1 MRMLKT
7 LVPAALLA
15 VAGAASAAT
24 TVNITYQGTQGVETT
39 STGTFDYVT
48 GAMSYTTNSGTSFLA
63 YCIELAQGY
72 APSTLG
78 AQTYTVS
85 AYSGVNAG
93 LLQNLFS
100 SSYAGLSTDVQ
111 KAAFQT
117 AVWELTHES
126 SSTLSASNGS
136 FSFDFLTATST
147 AAEDAAFLALTN
159 SYLSAA
165 LSYTGTAK
173 YTLSQLSNGSY
184 QDLITV
190 SAVPEPQTYAMF
202 LAGLGA
208 VGFVARRRRRA

>member
-1 MRMLKT
+1 MRILKT

-15 VAGAASAAT
+15 VAGMASAAT

-48 GAMSYTTNSGTSFLA
+48 GAMSYTTTSGTSFLA

-72 APSTLG
+72 APSALG

-85 AYSGVNAG
+85 TYSGANAD

-117 AVWELTHES
+117 AVWELTHEA
-126 SSTLSASNGS
+126 SSTLSASSGS

-147 AAEDAAFLALTN
+147 AEEDAAFLALTN

-190 SAVPEPQTYAMF
+190 SAVPEPQTYAML
-202 LAGLGA
+202 LAGLGT
-208 VGFVARRRRRA
+208 VGFLARRRRRV